1 VYGAAWQRV
10 ATNANRFAFAKSD
23 LLVRDFSSGH
33 MDPIY
38 LPMPT
43 GLPQLVIVH
52 EIRSFRIARNKS
64 PFQGMTMAIV
74 CVLVQD
80 TWDADLRPTASN
92 STLHAEERRKEGK
105 KVKEYSLPSARSAGR
120 RLAANEDEDENEWLG
135 RWVVLG
141 NWAAIARPRQR
152 SDLPRPNR
160 WGRSGP
166 HALHPTVQ
174 MTPRPDGK

>member
-1 VYGAAWQRV
+1 MVASFNTIVLKYIVKFYTTLSNFPFGNYALELRHVYGAAWQRV

-23 LLVRDFSSGH
+23 LLVHDFSSGH

-38 LPMPT
+38 LPMPP

-92 STLHAEERRKEGK
+92 STLHAEERRKEK
-105 KVKEYSLPSARSAGR
+105 K
-120 RLAANEDEDENEWLG
+120 
-135 RWVVLG
+135 
-141 NWAAIARPRQR
+141 
-152 SDLPRPNR
+152 
-160 WGRSGP
+160 
-166 HALHPTVQ
+166 
-174 MTPRPDGK
+174 

>member
-52 EIRSFRIARNKS
+52 DIRSFRIARNKS

-80 TWDADLRPTASN
+80 TWDADLRPTTSN

-105 KVKEYSLPSARSAGR
+105 KKSKGILVAVGEERRPQAGR
-120 RLAANEDEDENEWLG
+120 QRRRRRKRMVGPLG
-135 RWVVLG
+135 
-141 NWAAIARPRQR
+141 
-152 SDLPRPNR
+152 
-160 WGRSGP
+160 GP
-166 HALHPTVQ
+166 W
-174 MTPRPDGK
+174 